1 MLLRTANQ
9 RWRLGKRRPLR
20 VEVRQLGMNIAAA
33 PEWGLLAVQLLLTV
47 VDTYRCGGVIIQLA
61 NK

>member
-1 MLLRTANQ
+1 M
-9 RWRLGKRRPLR
+9 R

-47 VDTYRCGGVIIQLA
+47 VDTYRCGGVIIQPAKLY
-61 NK
+61 